1 VKLGTKAIRIWFLFL
16 PLLGAQI
23 MTANYFQC
31 IGKIKV
37 ASILNLLRQVIILIP
52 MILLLATFFGLNG
65 IFWAVPI
72 ADLGA
77 FVITIFCFIKA
88 IKKLK

>member
-1 VKLGTKAIRIWFLFL
+1 
-16 PLLGAQI
+16 
-23 MTANYFQC
+23 
-31 IGKIKV
+31 
-37 ASILNLLRQVIILIP
+37 

-88 IKKLK
+88 IKKLRTNSGEKEMIIKNGYEMVMRKFFLPTNVRQIFKLYQGS